1 MRIKNS
7 RSRSTAGAVAL
18 MSLLGLGSLGG
29 CDAAA
34 TDESAAQAAALNE
47 PGGEADEAAAFRG
60 DEAARQRRIA
70 KLKSQ
75 IRAISLANQT
85 RTDNLPAVA
94 AQLRPL
100 VNRLVAIAPTQ
111 TAAERFDLLIGPW
124 YNLWSNLGYG
134 GFTPDLK
141 RIFQVVT
148 RNGHYYNLSQSPT
161 PIPLIGNAVS
171 ALRGAYAPIPEGF
184 AIRFTRNG
192 FFGGT
197 LVGRTG
203 ADLVKLAADIESGAR
218 PIIPLPGP
226 IGITGRLTTIY
237 VDQDLRI
244 VGGDQTPVFDDN
256 GKVTVPGQYD
266 LLFVL
271 DRQVGPVQ

>member
-1 MRIKNS
+1 MYTRILS
-7 RSRSTAGAVAL
+7 LAL
-18 MSLLGLGSLGG
+18 LTLCA
-29 CDAAA
+29 CDAAPPA
-34 TDESAAQAAALNE
+34 EVDPAGASAALREANDDTDEQLA
-47 PGGEADEAAAFRG
+47 PHG
-60 DEAARQRRIA
+60 DGAARQRRVA
-70 KLKSQ
+70 RLKER

-100 VNRLVAIAPTQ
+100 VNRLVALVPQTQ
-111 TAAERFDLLIGPW
+111 QEKQDLVIGTW

-134 GFTPDLK
+134 PSAPDLR

-148 RNGHYYNLSQSPT
+148 SQGYYFNLSQSPA
-161 PIPLIGNAVS
+161 PLLLIGTAVF

-203 ADLVKLAADIESGAR
+203 AELFTLATDIERGAR
-218 PIIPLPGP
+218 PLIPLPGP
-226 IGITGRLTTIY
+226 IGISGRLTNIY

-244 VGGDQTPVFDDN
+244 AGGDQTPVFDDK
-256 GKVTVPGQYD
+256 GRVSVPGQFD